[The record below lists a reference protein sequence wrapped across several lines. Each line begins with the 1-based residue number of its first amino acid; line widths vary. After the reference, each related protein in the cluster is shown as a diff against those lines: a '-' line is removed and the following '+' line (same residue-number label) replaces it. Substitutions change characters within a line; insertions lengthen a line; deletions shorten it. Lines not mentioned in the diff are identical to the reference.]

1 MPASET
7 VFFFPGQG
15 SYHAGALALAR
26 RRYPEV
32 KAVLADI
39 DAVSEEIYGESL
51 SGILFADQ
59 QPDLTQL
66 SASYDPWV
74 AQLAIYAACIAAHQV
89 LVERGGPP
97 DVITGHSLGEIT
109 ALVAAGA
116 YSVSDG
122 ARIVVERVRVIEGLD
137 LSDGKMVALAVDE
150 ARARRLVDVID
161 AEAVSVAVLNHSG
174 QTVCSGPSRDM
185 VRLLGIARLLDIT
198 ATELISPYAFHS
210 PVLAPAV
217 PVLAERIAKLPR
229 KPLTVPVYS
238 PMGRY
243 YYDESHDLAAEI
255 AAQLVRPVWFA
266 EGMSTLYQRGARR
279 FVEVGPL
286 TTLGRLAHKALPD
299 ADGLETFATLD
310 VVRGDHLALDDTLTA
325 LRMPEH
331 SEVLRTVLAPEL
343 TADAFTEFWARNGN
357 DIIAAARARLTETTD
372 PVVPAVA
379 ARPAATADAVQPMGQ
394 RDIEAELRA
403 MYSDALE
410 YPVEVLTSDAQLEAD
425 LGIDS
430 VKQVELLRRSFDR
443 FGLPARDEAFRVTS
457 YDTLSKISE
466 FIHDSMHAR
475 S

>member
-15 SYHAGALALAR
+15 SYHAGAFALAR

-51 SGILFADQ
+51 SGILFTDP

-66 SASYDPWV
+66 SANYDPWV
-74 AQLAIYAACIAAHQV
+74 AQLAIYAACIAAHRV

-122 ARIVVERVRVIEGLD
+122 ARIVVERVRVIEGLN
-137 LSDGKMVALAVDE
+137 LADGKMVALAVDQ
-150 ARARRLVDVID
+150 ARARQLVDVLD
-161 AEAVSVAVLNHSG
+161 AEAVSVAVVNHSG

-185 VRLLGIARLLDIT
+185 VRLLGIARLLGIT

-210 PVLAPAV
+210 PVLAAAV
-217 PVLAERIAKLPR
+217 PALAERIAKLPR

-243 YYDESHDLAAEI
+243 YYDENHDLAAEI

-266 EGMSTLYQRGARR
+266 EGMDTLYQRGARR

-310 VVRGDHLALDDTLTA
+310 VVRADQLALDDTLTA
-325 LRMPEH
+325 LRVPEH

-343 TADAFTEFWARNGN
+343 TVDAFTEFWSRNGN
-357 DIIAAARARLTETTD
+357 DIIAAARARLTESAE
-372 PVVPAVA
+372 PVVTQ
-379 ARPAATADAVQPMGQ
+379 PAATTDAVQPMGQ
-394 RDIEAELRA
+394 PDIEAELRA
-403 MYSDALE
+403 LYSDALE

-466 FIHDSMHAR
+466 FIHDSMRAR